1 MSPRI
6 SPVLRIGKVQHSSIT
21 PRNIAR
27 SCRAGPG
34 RQPERMHHRGA
45 SLYCRMPYAVLAMGY
60 SYQILDAAACAM
72 YSPLSGVRWNRSAPY
87 AELPSCWEPICCVRA
102 YSLSQGYVGIDPPL
116 MPYWLAVLSSVFRGG
131 PTLSLGASLELAW
144 WPAAAWSSSR
154 LGCLEFFAA
163 WLLGVLSAYCYHFL
177 IVSLELPWNRV
188 CGPGI
193 DSESMLGSR

>member
-87 AELPSCWEPICCVRA
+87 AVLAGCAFQRFSRRA
-102 YSLSQGYVGIDPPL
+102 YSLSWGFVGIGLVACGCLEFFAADGSHSWASYEL
-116 MPYWLAVLSSVFRGG
+116 LLAGGWLLGVLRG
-131 PTLSLGASLELAW
+131 L
-144 WPAAAWSSSR
+144 AAWSSSR

-163 WLLGVLSAYCYHFL
+163 GCLEFFPL
-177 IVSLELPWNRV
+177 IATIS
-188 CGPGI
+188 
-193 DSESMLGSR
+193 